1 MSGGLSGRVALV
13 TGGSRGV
20 GRAIAQRLAADGAAV
35 AVNYRRDDAA
45 ARDTVAAIEA
55 DGGRAVAF
63 QAAIGDDQAVAAM
76 TEAVRS
82 DLGDVDILV
91 SNAGTASRG
100 RSVADTEPGEY
111 LRLLTV
117 HALGPLALIR
127 SLLPAMR
134 TRPRADIIVVSS
146 AITGH
151 TPSFSA
157 PYTMAKAALEAAART
172 LAREERSHG
181 IRVNV
186 VAPGLVATDMGERLV
201 RAVDGRALHD
211 LDAHSPFGRV
221 CLPEDVAGVVAFLTS
236 ADSGYVTGQR
246 LVVDGGGPDTGIVRG
261 SPASPDVPF
270 AARTSSGSARS
281 ASGALTMT
289 STAAFARSPLWLSM
303 PSRLPCPVAHSPR
316 KKGAAQI
323 SQQPR
328 QPDAPAEDRSCLL
341 TVVLWPGSLWRPGA
355 NGPWPSGSLA
365 TRSWLPQCLP

>member
-45 ARDTVAAIEA
+45 ARETVAAIEA

-76 TEAVRS
+76 AEAVRS

-111 LRLLTV
+111 LRLMTV

-151 TPSFSA
+151 TPPFSA

-186 VAPGLVATDMGERLV
+186 VAPGITNTAMPRLGNTEESLAALGRANPSGRLAEPDDIADVVVFLATD
-201 RAVDGRALHD
+201 
-211 LDAHSPFGRV
+211 
-221 CLPEDVAGVVAFLTS
+221 
-236 ADSGYVTGQR
+236 
-246 LVVDGGGPDTGIVRG
+246 
-261 SPASPDVPF
+261 
-270 AARTSSGSARS
+270 AARY
-281 ASGALTMT
+281 
-289 STAAFARSPLWLSM
+289 
-303 PSRLPCPVAHSPR
+303 
-316 KKGAAQI
+316 
-323 SQQPR
+323 
-328 QPDAPAEDRSCLL
+328 
-341 TVVLWPGSLWRPGA
+341 VVGQLIHV
-355 NGPWPSGSLA
+355 NGGDYHG
-365 TRSWLPQCLP
+365 

>member
-1 MSGGLSGRVALV
+1 VSGLAGRVALV

-20 GRAIAQRLAADGAAV
+20 GRAVARRLAAV

-45 ARDTVAAIEA
+45 ARETVAAIEA
-55 DGGRAVAF
+55 DGGQAVAY
-63 QAAIGDDQAVAAM
+63 QAAIGDDQAVQAM
-76 TEAVRS
+76 TEAIRS

-100 RSVADTEPGEY
+100 RAVADTEPDEY
-111 LRLLTV
+111 MRLMTV

-134 TRPRADIIVVSS
+134 TRPRADIVVVSS
-146 AITGH
+146 AITSH
-151 TPSFSA
+151 APPFSA

-172 LAREERSHG
+172 LAQEERAHG

-211 LDAHSPFGRV
+211 LDAQYPFGRV

-246 LVVDGGGPDTGIVRG
+246 LVVDGGGPDTGI
-261 SPASPDVPF
+261 
-270 AARTSSGSARS
+270 
-281 ASGALTMT
+281 L
-289 STAAFARSPLWLSM
+289 
-303 PSRLPCPVAHSPR
+303 
-316 KKGAAQI
+316 
-323 SQQPR
+323 
-328 QPDAPAEDRSCLL
+328 
-341 TVVLWPGSLWRPGA
+341 
-355 NGPWPSGSLA
+355 
-365 TRSWLPQCLP
+365 